1 MTHPPDFSGCWAK
14 VGRANVHLSCLDK
27 RINSFINKGKLY
39 EFDPLDDLETGQ
51 IVIYGEGIREPP
63 VEEWGVII
71 GDVVHNLRSA
81 LDHLVW
87 QLTLANGNI
96 PSAVIPRGKAGKK
109 WRDIRFPIYTLDLR
123 DRYPLQSQAHPLAVQ
138 MAGLVGEGDSG

>member
-1 MTHPPDFSGCWAK
+1 
-14 VGRANVHLSCLDK
+14 VHLSCLDK

-96 PSAVIPRGKAGKK
+96 PPAVIPRGKAGKK